1 MKTYTFTTADGKT
14 QEICVT
20 DEVYA
25 VLQDLDKQ
33 EQLNERRETRRCQS
47 LELSVDNGWDIAD
60 NTADTEQIV
69 DKKEQNKELYKALGT
84 LTKQQRELV
93 NKIFFKGMTQAEVAE
108 QENVSTVAIHLR
120 LQVIL
125 KKLRKYFGIYT

>member
-69 DKKEQNKELYKALGT
+69 EKNEEYKRLYKALNK
-84 LTKQQRELV
+84 LPNCQRKLIYLV
-93 NKIFFKGMTQAEVAE
+93 FFKGITQQQIADKEG
-108 QENVSTVAIHLR
+108 VSRFAINKR
-120 LQVIL
+120 LIRIL
-125 KKLRKYFGIYT
+125 KNLKKILN

>member
-60 NTADTEQIV
+60 TSADTEQIV
-69 DKKEQNKELYKALGT
+69 EKNEEYKRLYKALNK
-84 LTKQQRELV
+84 LPNCQRKLIYLV
-93 NKIFFKGMTQAEVAE
+93 FFKGITQQQIADKEG
-108 QENVSTVAIHLR
+108 VSRFAINKR
-120 LQVIL
+120 LIRIL
-125 KKLRKYFGIYT
+125 KNLKKILN